1 MRIVMAIVYG
11 LIMNIIGWVL
21 SWVFTV
27 GIMAAIMPLG
37 FIPSWIILSV
47 IVYNNFLDEKGH
59 WR

>member
-1 MRIVMAIVYG
+1 MAIVYG

-21 SWVFTV
+21 SLVFTV